1 MRADVYSKKKRGVMA
16 VLATTEFPPP
26 GYGGIERYM
35 VRLAGEIAAAGH
47 PLTVVAPRMP
57 DCESFD
63 AQQPYRVIRFPFP
76 GHDRPEPLPL
86 WTYRVRKA
94 VIEAHRDMPDKCTI
108 ASSWLRSGLACATL
122 PRSVR
127 GKLAII
133 AHGSEIL
140 SQRSFLRRWMMRA
153 VFARADVAVA
163 NSAFT
168 AGLLREAQLSREPV
182 LGRCGIDPK
191 QFNRKPAP
199 VPTILSVGRLV
210 RRKGFD
216 KTIEAVPLLLN
227 DFPNLRYEIVGV
239 GPDSEYFKRL
249 AISLGVADHVVFLG
263 DVSDEELER
272 AYERAWCFS
281 LATRRVGAGDV
292 EGFGI
297 VYLEAAMAGVAAI
310 GGFGSGAEDAI
321 ENGKSGLL
329 VDGTSAES
337 IAQGL
342 RVLLRDPQRADAMG
356 AYGRERAC
364 RDFAWRIAARNI
376 MSALGRE
383 SAQSRTVA
391 AAT

>member
-1 MRADVYSKKKRGVMA
+1 MP

-35 VRLAGEIAAAGH
+35 VRLADEIAAAGH
-47 PLTVVAPRMP
+47 VLTVVAPWMP
-57 DCESFD
+57 ECDAFD
-63 AQQPYRVIRFPFP
+63 AAQPYRVIRFPFP
-76 GHDRPEPLPL
+76 GHDRPESLPM

-122 PRSVR
+122 PRSLR
-127 GKLAII
+127 GKLAIV

-140 SQRSFLRRWMMRA
+140 SQRSFLRKAMMRT

-168 AGLLREAQLSREPV
+168 ARLLREAKLSSDPV
-182 LGRCGIDPK
+182 LGRCGIEPK
-191 QFNRKPAP
+191 TSQRMPAE

-216 KTIEAVPLLLN
+216 KTIEALAFLV
-227 DFPNLRYEIVGV
+227 DEFPTLRYEIVGV
-239 GPDSEYFKRL
+239 GPDAEHFRNL
-249 AISLGVADHVVFLG
+249 AQSLGVARHVAFLG
-263 DVSDEELER
+263 DISDAELEQ
-272 AYERAWCFS
+272 AYARAWCFS

-297 VYLEAAMAGVAAI
+297 VYLEAAMAGLASV
-310 GGFGSGAEDAI
+310 GGMNSGAEDAI

-329 VDGTSAES
+329 VDGNDPQD
-337 IAQGL
+337 IAGAL
-342 RVLLRDPQRADAMG
+342 RVLLGNRNRADAMG
-356 AYGRERAC
+356 IYGRQRALNE
-364 RDFAWRIAARNI
+364 FTWALAAANI
-376 MSALGRE
+376 MRALGRE
-383 SAQSRTVA
+383 PLRAEMKPELTQA
-391 AAT
+391 